1 MNRNELRAEITRQG
15 ISVGDFCR
23 MAEIAQSTY
32 HRKMQDPESTT
43 EKIPEF
49 TQGEISRIRTV
60 LRLSDEDVIR
70 IFFAPEV
77 S

>member
-1 MNRNELRAEITRQG
+1 MNRNELRAEIARQG
-15 ISVGDFCR
+15 ISIGDFCR
-23 MAEIAQSTY
+23 EAEIAQSTY
-32 HRKMQDPESTT
+32 HRKMQDPETAA

-49 TQGEISRIRTV
+49 TQGEISRIRKV
-60 LRLSDEDVIR
+60 LQLSDQDVIR